1 MKLRMNTFERFMAT
15 ISPVPE
21 CTKCGA
27 CCIADSYRA
36 ETFVDLTPADVK
48 RLPPKYRLHVVNNV
62 WQLALG
68 AKTHGGSTRCV
79 ALRGTVFKQV
89 KCDVYERRPTVCR
102 RFRPGSAGC
111 RRALRDAGWPR

>member
-1 MKLRMNTFERFMAT
+1 MRVFELFMAA

-27 CCIADSYRA
+27 CCLADYA
-36 ETFVDLTPADVK
+36 DTTTFVDLTETDRA
-48 RLPPKYRLHVVNNV
+48 RLPPKYRLRVIG
-62 WQLALG
+62 Q
-68 AKTHGGSTRCV
+68 HGYFSLQTKSNGVQNRCV

-89 KCDVYERRPTVCR
+89 KCDVYEHRPTVCR

-111 RRALRDAGWPR
+111 RKALKEAGWSG